1 MTYPLSSSHG
11 SRMPP
16 DPPPPPASG
25 DGAWTAQHSNVGQSI
40 TVDLGEVYRITRVAT
55 QGRRNSK
62 EWVLQYNLQYGFNG
76 RDFMDYRGPHGGA
89 WVSCDVGFVAL
100 DKDSFS
106 AICIRLCT

>member
-1 MTYPLSSSHG
+1 MAYPPLQVTGAGWHLTLSPG
-11 SRMPP
+11 S
-16 DPPPPPASG
+16 ASG
-25 DGAWTAQHSNVGQSI
+25 DGAWTAQHSNVGQSV

-89 WVSCDVGFVAL
+89 WVSCNV
-100 DKDSFS
+100 
-106 AICIRLCT
+106 